1 MVAVIADLCVPQSY
15 VVLGPL
21 EQIGADSVQPVNT
34 TSSSPL
40 RQRSGA
46 VVWSQ
51 SSGSMPP
58 GTPPSR
64 AMRSADDRSSS
75 TSGVLVA
82 GSTDT
87 NKALLDRA
95 TKSRNCRF
103 FRQSVCGVP
112 WTQSAATAKNLPCW
126 AIRKASVLTPT
137 RRGRSHIRPDVSS
150 PIRCACVSPAASCPT
165 TLQPSKIAS
174 PEAAKTVWVAGH
186 ARRSADHHW
195 GRRAAPDV
203 QPC

>member
-1 MVAVIADLCVPQSY
+1 MGDLVIDAGPSTGRECDVVAVIADLCVPPSY

-21 EQIGADSVQPVNT
+21 EQIGAESVQPVNT

-64 AMRSADDRSSS
+64 AMRSADNRSSS

-87 NKALLDRA
+87 NKALPDRA
-95 TKSRNCRF
+95 RRSRNCRF
-103 FRQSVCGVP
+103 FRQSVCGV
-112 WTQSAATAKNLPCW
+112 LP
-126 AIRKASVLTPT
+126 RLERASPKDQRRPRVLT
-137 RRGRSHIRPDVSS
+137 RVNASQSS
-150 PIRCACVSPAASCPT
+150 TNRVMI
-165 TLQPSKIAS
+165 
-174 PEAAKTVWVAGH
+174 
-186 ARRSADHHW
+186 DH
-195 GRRAAPDV
+195 RLRNT
-203 QPC
+203 